1 MLHAYKLSF
10 KDAQNN
16 NIKVE
21 SEPEKDMKEFIEFY
35 FNN

>member
-10 KDAQNN
+10 KDNQNN
-16 NIKVE
+16 NITVE